1 MLITSEG
8 PARITRATIE
18 AAWKRRGK
26 EQRLIVRDQEC
37 RGLALI
43 VNATTMAWSFSYRPR
58 GIDPVTKKRFPN
70 RTISIGNHETHS
82 PDDARAAANRF
93 KGQAI
98 AGADPVAERK
108 AKADADRLER
118 ALTLSRLAVEYA
130 AAFPT
135 RPKQRGAGLPA
146 PAYVREELA
155 QLRLALLDLDFG
167 GKPVARITEADTRRL
182 LQGKTGATARAR
194 FGAFNRFMDWCQ
206 DMGHIKVNPCTLVA
220 RARRPKAVAPRS
232 HYLTPSDAARL
243 WHAAEGLAEPV
254 WQDFARFLICMP
266 CRRGE
271 AASLEW
277 SHVDLDAAEWRQPG
291 RLTKNRDPHR
301 LYLHPLALGILCA
314 RRETDASEGLVFR
327 APRSGKSLDTFTAI
341 KKHLTTA
348 TGIKGWTWHDCRRS
362 FATALGEAGIAE
374 SVADAILN
382 HRQSATRSGVLGTY
396 QRATRWPEQVRA
408 MEHWS
413 RLLDAAINGAD
424 PDQAKVIELKERRA

>member
-26 EQRLIVRDQEC
+26 DQRLIVRDQEC

-58 GIDPVTKKRFPN
+58 GADPVTMKRFPN
-70 RTISIGNHETHS
+70 RTISIGNPETHS

-118 ALTLSRLAVEYA
+118 ALTLGRLADEYA

-135 RPKQRGAGLPA
+135 RPKQRGTGLPA

-167 GKPVARITEADTRRL
+167 GKPVARVTEADTRRL
-182 LQGKTGATARAR
+182 MQGKTGATARAR
-194 FGAFNRFMDWCQ
+194 FGALSRFMDWCQ
-206 DMGHIKVNPCTLVA
+206 DMGHIKANPCALVA

-254 WQDFARFLICMP
+254 WRDFARFLICMP

-277 SHVDLDAAEWRQPG
+277 AHLDLEAKEWRQPG
-291 RLTKNRDPHR
+291 RLTKNRDSHR
-301 LYLHPLALGILCA
+301 LFLNPSALDILRA
-314 RRETDASEGLVFR
+314 RRDASGGEGLVFP
-327 APRSGKSLDTFTAI
+327 APRSGKTLDTFTAI
-341 KKHLTTA
+341 KKHLTAA
-348 TGIKGWTWHDCRRS
+348 TGIKGWTWHDFRRS
-362 FATALGEAGIAE
+362 FATALGEAGISE
-374 SVADAILN
+374 SVADAVLN
-382 HRQSATRSGVLGTY
+382 HRQSATRSGVLGVY
-396 QRATRWPEQVRA
+396 QRASRWPEQVVA
-408 MEHWS
+408 MQHWGRMLS
-413 RLLDAAINGAD
+413 AAIEDREYDDTVVPMVARSG
-424 PDQAKVIELKERRA
+424 